1 MGEEPST
8 SGPALSG
15 SQESGQPPA
24 SGPPAAPGSPAA
36 PGPPAGS
43 RDPEQIREE
52 IEATRQE
59 LGDTIEALAEKTD
72 VKAQAHHKLEETK
85 ASIHEKKDEL
95 LGKARQASPEGAVSA
110 ANQASQKAR
119 ENPVPLVA
127 IGAFFIGF
135 VLGRVTAR

>member
-15 SQESGQPPA
+15 SQEPGPSA
-24 SGPPAAPGSPAA
+24 DSGP
-36 PGPPAGS
+36 

-59 LGDTIEALAEKTD
+59 LGDTIEAMAEKTD

-85 ASIHEKKDEL
+85 ASISEKKDEL

-119 ENPVPLVA
+119 ENPVPLLA
-127 IGAFFIGF
+127 IGAFVVGF

>member
-1 MGEEPST
+1 V
-8 SGPALSG
+8 SG
-15 SQESGQPPA
+15 SQQPEPPA
-24 SGPPAAPGSPAA
+24 TSGA
-36 PGPPAGS
+36 
-43 RDPEQIREE
+43 RDPEQISEE

-72 VKAQAHHKLEETK
+72 VKAQAQHKLEETK
-85 ASIHEKKDEL
+85 ASINEKKDDL

-119 ENPVPLVA
+119 ANPVPIAA
-127 IGAFFIGF
+127 IGAFALGF

>member
-15 SQESGQPPA
+15 SQEPGQ
-24 SGPPAAPGSPAA
+24 
-36 PGPPAGS
+36 PPAGS

-95 LGKARQASPEGAVSA
+95 LGKARQASPDGAVSA

-135 VLGRVTAR
+135 VLGRLTAR